1 MTITTPMFR
10 LSPFT
15 CHLSRATLWF
25 FVLLMLVPITTG
37 CSNVIRSGLMNS
49 NTVFLDPSMNRTA
62 YLQLRNTSEN
72 QNVTLSEVQ
81 TKLTTKGYQ
90 LMKDPEQANYWI
102 QAKVVY
108 CHKAAEGVTPESVA
122 KANFGAGISSGG
134 TVMASLNSMGSDQT
148 GRMMQGGMP
157 LGGMMGM
164 GTMPMGGRMPDM
176 NAMMAQAMAM
186 SGGQGGF
193 PGMQMQQAPKEDGV
207 TYLCVTDVQITDR
220 KMGKPLGPTTA
231 GQATIGPRV
240 QQMRMVGHVRQKD
253 LDIPEATPIIQEKI
267 STGIAGMF

>member
-1 MTITTPMFR
+1 MLFLLV
-10 LSPFT
+10 LS
-15 CHLSRATLWF
+15 
-25 FVLLMLVPITTG
+25 TG
-37 CSNVIRSGLMNS
+37 CSNIIRSGLMNS

-81 TKLTTKGYQ
+81 SKLITKGYQ
-90 LMKDPEQANYWI
+90 LTKDPEQANYWI

-122 KANFGAGISSGG
+122 MANFGAGISSGG
-134 TVMASLNSMGSDQT
+134 TTMVSANLMGGDQI
-148 GRMMQGGMP
+148 GRGMP
-157 LGGMMGM
+157 LGGMAGM
-164 GTMPMGGRMPDM
+164 GAMPMGGGMPDM
-176 NAMMAQAMAM
+176 NALMAQAMAM
-186 SGGQGGF
+186 SGGRGGF
-193 PGMQMQQAPKEDGV
+193 PGMQMQQAPKEEGV

-220 KMGKPLGPTTA
+220 KMGKPLGQPTT
-231 GQATIGPRV
+231 GQATTGPKV
-240 QQMRMVGHVRQKD
+240 QQLRMIGHVRQKD